1 MSNQPSDID
10 RGLFGYRRSSVNQAI
25 SDRDIM
31 LRQAENRAREAEAR
45 ATETEERMSALHR
58 QVAEQQVRLSERER
72 QLNDQMGALDQ
83 RMREVGEQLAER
95 DREMAARNEQIVEL
109 RAHIDRLVQQQ
120 LEAPPRPDAVV
131 PTSER
136 VSEEVARVIR
146 AAEES
151 AAKIVEQARV
161 TAAQNNVDSER
172 QWREMQTSLA
182 RFAGWR
188 DRVEPQMAD
197 LYARMEELRGRIG
210 EIPDRVRA
218 AFAPLAEASA
228 AAEANLQALGEDIAP
243 PLLPAPTHVP
253 APASAGDETAG
264 EQTGDPAASE
274 EVEGITA
281 YGFTDDPDT
290 RSSAQ

>member
-45 ATETEERMSALHR
+45 ASQTEERMAVLHR
-58 QVAEQQVRLSERER
+58 QVTEQQVRLADRERE
-72 QLNDQMGALDQ
+72 LNEQMASLDQ
-83 RMREVGEQLAER
+83 RMRQVDAQLAGR
-95 DREMAARNEQIVEL
+95 DREMAERDEQIVEL

-120 LEAPPRPDAVV
+120 MEAPPRPDAVA

-136 VSEEVARVIR
+136 VSEEVARVLR

-151 AAKIVEQARV
+151 AAKIVEEARV
-161 TAAQNNVDSER
+161 TAAENTAESER

-197 LYARMEELRGRIG
+197 LYARMEKLRSRIG

-228 AAEANLQALGEDIAP
+228 GAEAGLQAVADDLPP
-243 PLLPAPTHVP
+243 PLLPAPTHAVGAAEEDVP
-253 APASAGDETAG
+253 PTEDRG
-264 EQTGDPAASE
+264 
-274 EVEGITA
+274 GITA
-281 YGFTDDPDT
+281 YGFTEGPDAH
-290 RSSAQ
+290 SSAR

>member
-1 MSNQPSDID
+1 VSNQPSDID

-45 ATETEERMSALHR
+45 ATETQERMSALHR
-58 QVAEQQVRLSERER
+58 QVTDQQLRLSERER
-72 QLNDQMGALDQ
+72 ELNEQMAALDQ
-83 RMREVGEQLAER
+83 RMREVDERLADR
-95 DREMAARNEQIVEL
+95 DREMAERDEHIVEL

-120 LEAPPRPDAVV
+120 MEAPPRPDSPA

-136 VSEEVARVIR
+136 VSEEVARLLR
-146 AAEES
+146 AAEDS
-151 AAKIVEQARV
+151 ASKIVEEARA
-161 TAAQNNVDSER
+161 TAARNTAESER
-172 QWREMQTSLA
+172 QWREMQASLA

-197 LYARMEELRGRIG
+197 LYARMEELRSRIG

-228 AAEANLQALGEDIAP
+228 ATESGLTSLTEDLAP
-243 PLLPAPTHVP
+243 PLLPAPSP
-253 APASAGDETAG
+253 AESDDDEA
-264 EQTGDPAASE
+264 EAAS
-274 EVEGITA
+274 TS
-281 YGFTDDPDT
+281 YGFEEGQG
-290 RSSAQ
+290 SA

>member
-1 MSNQPSDID
+1 VSDQSSDIG

-31 LRQAENRAREAEAR
+31 LRQAENRAREADAR
-45 ATETEERMSALHR
+45 SAEMEERMSALHQ
-58 QVAEQQVRLSERER
+58 QVTEQQLRVAERER
-72 QLNDQMGALDQ
+72 EMTEQVAGITQ
-83 RMREVGEQLAER
+83 RMQEVHARLAER
-95 DREMAARNEQIVEL
+95 DQEMAARDQHIVEL

-120 LEAPPRPDAVV
+120 MEAPPRPDA
-131 PTSER
+131 PSQSMT
-136 VSEEVARVIR
+136 VSEEVGRLLK

-151 AAKIVEQARV
+151 ATRIVEQARAA
-161 TAAQNNVDSER
+161 TARNSADAER
-172 QWREMQTSLA
+172 QWRELQTSLA

-197 LYARMEELRGRIG
+197 LHIRMGELRSRIT

-228 AAEANLQALGEDIAP
+228 ATEAGLLALTGDLAP
-243 PLLPAPTHVP
+243 PLLSAPSRSDEHEAGNDEPAP
-253 APASAGDETAG
+253 G
-264 EQTGDPAASE
+264 
-274 EVEGITA
+274 
-281 YGFTDDPDT
+281 YGFTEAPDS